1 MGWSL
6 LVADRPGQVRWISYY
21 SCRRGEA
28 DSNRPAVV
36 CRPAG
41 HQQQPQCHRSGR
53 GRAGGLDQ
61 PDRPRLFRVSER
73 EVALALG
80 ASSSPPTK
88 VGACLSVAPIHL
100 NSLTSLRAGMWHAS
114 GHPATGGYRRVY
126 YQPASSSHGADQLTH
141 SQRTFAKLTRPVHLG
156 RPMQRSRAP
165 SSAALPRPSL
175 RRRAALP
182 AGTKSGDRHTALALQ
197 CHPVGALQCLPP
209 HRWSHSSDNHRIESV
224 IMAAAAAAT

>member
-1 MGWSL
+1 MRKVRLVRSASISNHDPASAARLRIRIEGMAPAQWASSGLILGWSL
-6 LVADRPGQVRWISYY
+6 LVADRSGQVRWISYY

-73 EVALALG
+73 EVALAQARRPLG
-80 ASSSPPTK
+80 WSQFICSANPSQQSDE
-88 VGACLSVAPIHL
+88 
-100 NSLTSLRAGMWHAS
+100 LRAGMCHAR

-126 YQPASSSHGADQLTH
+126 YQPASSARGAT
-141 SQRTFAKLTRPVHLG
+141 
-156 RPMQRSRAP
+156 AP
-165 SSAALPRPSL
+165 
-175 RRRAALP
+175 
-182 AGTKSGDRHTALALQ
+182 T
-197 CHPVGALQCLPP
+197 
-209 HRWSHSSDNHRIESV
+209 N
-224 IMAAAAAAT
+224 